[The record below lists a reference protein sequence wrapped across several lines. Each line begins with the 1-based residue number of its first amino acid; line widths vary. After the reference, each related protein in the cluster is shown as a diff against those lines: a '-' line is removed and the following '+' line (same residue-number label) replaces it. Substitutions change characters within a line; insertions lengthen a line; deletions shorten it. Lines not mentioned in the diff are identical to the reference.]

1 MSELLSNMRVQGAS
15 ISGPLATGP
24 LGRVSL
30 ATAPGLHQ
38 PCIKWTG
45 EQVEVSSTLEGFW
58 SGCQAAAIPL
68 HRPAPMATQ
77 PITIDAVIRFTS
89 APYSR
94 NCLMRPNIN
103 PCPDVL
109 LSNIARICPLP
120 SAVVASVEAQ
130 EPPAQNSQIP

>member
-1 MSELLSNMRVQGAS
+1 
-15 ISGPLATGP
+15 
-24 LGRVSL
+24 L
-30 ATAPGLHQ
+30 ATAPELHQ

-94 NCLMRPNIN
+94 NSLMRSNIN

-120 SAVVASVEAQ
+120 SAIAESVEAQ